1 MIKSI
6 DLLNKIKEILDK
18 EEILEQDLNNIENLT
33 LNKYK
38 LNGKESDINLSELY
52 FFKNLRTLT
61 LINFS
66 INKDF
71 IMIINE
77 LKFLWAIQFSS
88 CNFEDVVPI
97 NESVSQLIFDYCK
110 NFKCEL
116 INNNKI
122 IRIIGSEID
131 LKQLNKIDNTKEL
144 YLQDCKVKNTEVILK
159 YNKLE
164 LLNLD
169 GSNVENDIILNKL
182 DKRIKIYFKDEYHPV
197 GGV

>member
-1 MIKSI
+1 MIKSV

-18 EEILEQDLNNIENLT
+18 EEISEKDLNSLEHLT

-52 FFKNLRTLT
+52 LFKNLRTLT

-71 IMIINE
+71 INIINE
-77 LKFLWAIQFSS
+77 FKFLWAIQFSS

-97 NESVSQLIFDYCK
+97 NQSVSQLIFDYCK
-110 NFKCEL
+110 NFKSEL

-122 IRIIGSEID
+122 IRIIGSKID
-131 LKQLNKIDNTKEL
+131 LKQLNKLDNTKEL
-144 YLQDCKVKNTEVILK
+144 YLQNCNVRNTEEILK

-169 GSNVENDIILNKL
+169 GSNVENDNILDKL
-182 DKRIKIYFKDEYHPV
+182 DKRIRVYFKDEYHPV

>member
-1 MIKSI
+1 MIKSV
-6 DLLNKIKEILDK
+6 DLLNKTKEILDK
-18 EEILEQDLNNIENLT
+18 DEISEQDLNNIEHLT

-71 IMIINE
+71 IKIINE
-77 LKFLWAIQFSS
+77 VKFLWAIQFSS
-88 CNFEDVVPI
+88 CGFEDVVPI
-97 NESVSQLIFDYCK
+97 NQSVSQLIFDYCK

-122 IRIIGSEID
+122 IKIIGSEVD

-144 YLQDCKVKNTEVILK
+144 YLQDCKIKNTEEILK
-159 YNKLE
+159 YNRLE

-169 GSNVENDIILNKL
+169 GSNVENDNILDKL
-182 DKRIKIYFKDEYHPV
+182 DKRIRVYFKDEYHPV

>member
-1 MIKSI
+1 MIKSV
-6 DLLNKIKEILDK
+6 DLLNKTKEILDK
-18 EEILEQDLNNIENLT
+18 DEISEQDLNSIEHLT

-52 FFKNLRTLT
+52 LFKNLRTLT

-71 IMIINE
+71 IKIINE
-77 LKFLWAIQFSS
+77 LKFLWAIQFSG
-88 CNFEDVVPI
+88 CDIEDAVPI
-97 NESVSQLIFDYCK
+97 NQSVSQLIFDYCK

-122 IRIIGSEID
+122 IKIIGSEID
-131 LKQLNKIDNTKEL
+131 LRQLNKIDNTKEL
-144 YLQDCKVKNTEVILK
+144 YLQDCKIKNTEEILK
-159 YNKLE
+159 YNRLE

-169 GSNVENDIILNKL
+169 GSNVENDNILDKL
-182 DKRIKIYFKDEYHPV
+182 DKRIRVYFKDEYHPV

>member
-1 MIKSI
+1 MIKSV
-6 DLLNKIKEILDK
+6 DLLNKTKEILDK
-18 EEILEQDLNNIENLT
+18 DEISEQDLNNIEHLT

-38 LNGKESDINLSELY
+38 LSGKESDINLSELY
-52 FFKNLRTLT
+52 LFKNLRTLT

-71 IMIINE
+71 IKIINE

-88 CNFEDVVPI
+88 CGFEEVVPI
-97 NESVSQLIFDYCK
+97 NQSVSQLIFDYCK

-122 IRIIGSEID
+122 IKIIGSEID

-144 YLQDCKVKNTEVILK
+144 YLQDCKIKNTEEILK

-169 GSNVENDIILNKL
+169 GSNVENDNILDKL
-182 DKRIKIYFKDEYHPV
+182 DKRIRVYFKDEYHPV

>member
-1 MIKSI
+1 M
-6 DLLNKIKEILDK
+6 EH
-18 EEILEQDLNNIENLT
+18 LT

-52 FFKNLRTLT
+52 LFKNLRTLT

-71 IMIINE
+71 IKIINE
-77 LKFLWAIQFSS
+77 LKFLWAIQFSG
-88 CNFEDVVPI
+88 CDIEDAVPI
-97 NESVSQLIFDYCK
+97 NQSVSQLIFDYCK

-122 IRIIGSEID
+122 IKIIGSEID
-131 LKQLNKIDNTKEL
+131 LRQLNKIDNTKEL
-144 YLQDCKVKNTEVILK
+144 YLQDCKIKNTEEILK
-159 YNKLE
+159 YNRLE

-169 GSNVENDIILNKL
+169 GSNVENDNILDKL
-182 DKRIKIYFKDEYHPV
+182 DKRIRVYFKDEYHPV